1 MKIIWGL
8 FAVFLVFGFWNS
20 SPVQPVLLGENVIE
34 QQGVPWEGDGD
45 GGIPLSDWCCVVWAQ
60 GVEPRRRRKPYRNPW
75 RRLRKLMRRL
85 AKERRCAVCRAQR
98 MAHRKAEAVFTA
110 TTASGQI
117 SPAQTAPASMNEL
130 AVIAATRAE
139 EQVVKRKKSGR
150 PATIPT
156 NHVFCPVEGC
166 RGYGRLGP
174 HPDHRIVGCGTYKTD
189 LDQKKQM
196 YRCEWCHQRFSE
208 TQGTVFF
215 GLKTKEE
222 TVYRALANLAEGM
235 SIRSTARVFG
245 VEVETVLLW
254 LKRAGEHCEAV
265 SGYLMRNLQV
275 EQAQLDE
282 LWTFVHKKEKKLSA
296 WEKIHTEY
304 GDTWI
309 WTVVDPF
316 NKLVLAFLIGD
327 REEEQAEGVL
337 RRLVATLLE
346 GCLPLLTSD
355 HLPHYAQAILKVMG
369 RWVQPERRGSRGR
382 FPKKRLEPS
391 DGVQYAIVHKEH
403 RKGRVV
409 SVDTRVVFGKKEE
422 LLARLHSLGMKKI
435 NTSFVERMNLTLRH
449 MVSRLRRKGLTFSK
463 KRKFLEGHLQLA
475 VAYYHLVRTHR
486 GLRQRL
492 SQAIPTKGNGSPKQ
506 WQMRTPAMSAGLTD
520 HIWTIQELLMFRVPT
535 ASTAGA

>member
-1 MKIIWGL
+1 MKVIWWL
-8 FAVFLVFGFWNS
+8 FVVVLVFGVCII
-20 SPVQPVLLGENVIE
+20 SPVQPVLLGEMVIE
-34 QQGVPWEGDGD
+34 QQGVPWERDGE
-45 GGIPLSDWCCVVWAQ
+45 GGIPLPVLCCVVWAE
-60 GVEPRRRRKPYRNPW
+60 GVEPRRRKQPYRNPW

-85 AKERRCAVCRAQR
+85 AKEHRCAVCRAQR
-98 MAHRKAEAVFTA
+98 MAQRKAEGVEAASAQIAPVE
-110 TTASGQI
+110 TT
-117 SPAQTAPASMNEL
+117 PTSMNEL
-130 AVIAATRAE
+130 AVAAAVAAARVE
-139 EQVVKRKKSGR
+139 EHVIECKKAGR

-156 NHVFCPVEGC
+156 DHVFCQIEGC
-166 RGYGRLGP
+166 RGYRQPGP

-189 LDQKKQM
+189 GDQSKQM
-196 YRCEWCHQRFSE
+196 YRCEWCGHTFSE
-208 TQGTVFF
+208 TRGTVFF

-222 TVYRALANLAEGM
+222 TVYRALASLAEGM

-282 LWTFVHKKEKKLSA
+282 LWTFVHKKEKTLSA
-296 WEKIHTEY
+296 WEKLHTEY

-309 WTVVDPF
+309 WTVVDPV

-327 REEEQAEGVL
+327 REESQAEGVL
-337 RRLVATLLE
+337 RRLVATLVE

-355 HLPHYAQAILKVMG
+355 HLPHYAQAILKVLG
-369 RWVQPERRGSRGR
+369 RWVQPERKGSRGR

-409 SVDTRVVFGKKEE
+409 SVNTRVVFGKEE
-422 LLARLHSLGMKKI
+422 DLLARLHSLGMKKI

-463 KRKFLEGHLQLA
+463 KRKFLEWHMQLA
-475 VAYYHLVRTHR
+475 VAYYHFVRTHR

-492 SQAIPTKGNGSPKQ
+492 SQAIPTKGNGSSKQ
-506 WQMRTPAMSAGLTD
+506 WQTRTPAISAGLTD
-520 HIWTIQELLMFRVPT
+520 HIWTIQELLMFRVPR
-535 ASTAGA
+535 ASTAGV